1 MRFLSHSPWGL
12 RMAVFALAA
21 CGDDDGDVTG
31 DLDLAVCEERN
42 RDSRCVCDRPEGE
55 STAEGFLGVPGANA
69 CESRERCIV
78 EPGEARGACF
88 PSQDLCLPDRY
99 EVVSQRKELP
109 SKDCSGRE
117 VCLVQPRG
125 AWFGRCEPPDM
136 PPEDNNKNDD
146 EPDAGKGGGTDAP
159 SMDAGVEPDDAGS
172 SGGGMD
178 ATTSP
183 DASTVSDAA
192 TASDAAPASDAG
204 APSGSIAA
212 ATITVLPHPGKDY
225 RCTGTAISLDGTV
238 VVGQCAPLDN
248 QTPGAVHVWKNA
260 GAPGTLQVLDAQ
272 AGGCGA
278 TAMSGDAK
286 VIAGLCASQTD
297 GGVINV
303 PVIWTNGGSAQVV
316 PFPWSGEY
324 LASSRI
330 GAINRDGTLKAA
342 SGGSFDSAP
351 TSVYIEGGTT
361 YIFPSTT
368 TAEQSVVTDMS
379 TDGSIVAGVKYSAT
393 FPSQHV
399 FLWSKA
405 GGVSEPINLELFGNT
420 VLSGDG
426 KVVYGSNNTNSQGFR
441 WTSAAGVVP
450 LVSLGEP
457 KATNEDG
464 TIVVTK
470 SGSLALVFDHDEL
483 LSLTDLLTAGGVVSE
498 DLIGPEFVALS
509 SDGMTALVN
518 GYVSGG
524 VEGAAVVHFAKK

>member
-1 MRFLSHSPWGL
+1 
-12 RMAVFALAA
+12 
-21 CGDDDGDVTG
+21 
-31 DLDLAVCEERN
+31 
-42 RDSRCVCDRPEGE
+42 
-55 STAEGFLGVPGANA
+55 
-69 CESRERCIV
+69 
-78 EPGEARGACF
+78 
-88 PSQDLCLPDRY
+88 LPDRY

-109 SKDCSGRE
+109 SKDCSRTE
-117 VCLVQPRG
+117 VCLVQPQG

-136 PPEDNNKNDD
+136 PPEDNNKGED

-159 SMDAGVEPDDAGS
+159 AMDAGMDPPGDAGS

-178 ATTSP
+178 AATPP

-192 TASDAAPASDAG
+192 IGDAAAASDAAADNEAST
-204 APSGSIAA
+204 PSGSIAA
-212 ATITVLPHPGKDY
+212 ATITILPHPGKDY

-248 QTPGAVHVWKNA
+248 QTPGAVYVWKNA
-260 GAPGTLQVLDAQ
+260 AAPGTLQVLEAQ
-272 AGGCGA
+272 AGGCSA
-278 TAMSGDAK
+278 TALSGDAK
-286 VIAGLCASQTD
+286 VVAGLCASQTD

-303 PVIWTNGGSAQVV
+303 PVIWSNGGPAQVV
-316 PFPWSGEY
+316 SFPWSAEY
-324 LASSRI
+324 LATSRI
-330 GAINRDGTLKAA
+330 GAINRDGSLKAA

-351 TSVYIEGGTT
+351 TSVYLEGGTT

-379 TDGSIVAGVKYSAT
+379 TDGTIVAGVKYSAT
-393 FPSQHV
+393 FPSPHV

-426 KVVYGSNNTNSQGFR
+426 KVVYGNNNANSHGFR
-441 WTSAAGVVP
+441 WTAAAGVVP

-470 SGSLALVFDHDEL
+470 SGTFALVFDRDEL
-483 LSLTDLLTAGGVVSE
+483 LTLPDLLTAGGTVSE
-498 DLIGPEFVALS
+498 DLITPEFVALS

-518 GYVSGG
+518 GYLSGG
-524 VEGAAVVHFAKK
+524 VEGAAVVHFTKK